1 MTEPLNRPPAST
13 PEELVRFFVQRANAA
28 DLEGIVALYEAHAVL
43 AAGAPVASGHEEIR
57 TFYQDLL
64 RRRSSFRS
72 VEPMPALY
80 NGDIAM
86 TVTRLPKGR
95 CSVEVAR
102 RQSDGSWCW
111 ILDQLKIEPL
121 QET

>member
-1 MTEPLNRPPAST
+1 MTDAVDRPPAQA
-13 PEELVRFFVQRANAA
+13 PEDLVRFFVARANAA
-28 DLEGIVALYEAHAVL
+28 DLEGIVALYEADAVV
-43 AAGAPVASGHEEIR
+43 AVGSPVASGHEQIR
-57 TFYQDLL
+57 AFYQDLL
-64 RRRSSFRS
+64 SRRSSFPP

-102 RQSDGSWCW
+102 RQSDGSWRW
-111 ILDQLKIEPL
+111 TMDQLKVEPL
-121 QET
+121 PE

>member
-1 MTEPLNRPPAST
+1 MTEPVDRPLAQT
-13 PEELVRFFVQRANAA
+13 PEDLVRFFVERANAA
-28 DLEGIVALYEAHAVL
+28 DVEGMVALYEADAVV
-43 AAGAPVASGHEEIR
+43 AAGSPVASGHEQIR
-57 TFYQDLL
+57 SFYKELL
-64 RRRSSFRS
+64 SRRSRFPP
-72 VEPMPALY
+72 VEPLPALC

-102 RQSDGSWCW
+102 RQSDGSWRW

-121 QET
+121 PEA